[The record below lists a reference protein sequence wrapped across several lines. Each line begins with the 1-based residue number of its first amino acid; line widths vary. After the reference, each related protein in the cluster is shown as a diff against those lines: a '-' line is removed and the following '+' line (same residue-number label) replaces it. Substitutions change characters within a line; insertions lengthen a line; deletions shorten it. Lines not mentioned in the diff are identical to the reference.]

1 MGKSDRYSR
10 QNGILTANEWAEIAK
25 SGEKPDRSAPVRHML
40 GIEDVQKTE
49 GDSRELVF
57 TISTD
62 SIDRQGD
69 RIHQDGWDFGPYLKN
84 PVVLWGH
91 NYRELPVGRALRL
104 WVEGNKAKA
113 RVEFAPEAVNPMA
126 ERVYQAYKSGFMS
139 AVSVGFI
146 PREWKW
152 AEGPDRQYGIDFL
165 KQELLEFSA
174 VTVPA
179 NAEALLEARG
189 LDGGT
194 AVRVTP
200 DAYAVTF
207 RRRLSTDDV
216 KRISEDFSARLPGVR
231 LLILDDGAQI
241 EPIYST
247 ETPEIKA
254 AAAAAEI
261 QQRRARIDALR
272 R

>member
-25 SGEKPDRSAPVRHML
+25 SGERPERSAPVRHML
-40 GIEDVQKTE
+40 GIEDVQKVD
-49 GDSRELVF
+49 GDKREFVF

-69 RIHQDGWDFGPYLKN
+69 RIHQGGWDFGPYLKN

-91 NYRELPVGRALRL
+91 DYRQLPVGRAVSL

-126 ERVYQAYKSGFMS
+126 EKVYQAYKSGFMS

-189 LDGGT
+189 LSVAAAD
-194 AVRVTP
+194 
-200 DAYAVTF
+200 DAEAIGEAIF
-207 RRRLSTDDV
+207 QRLSAKLAENT
-216 KRISEDFSARLPGVR
+216 
-231 LLILDDGAQI
+231 
-241 EPIYST
+241 
-247 ETPEIKA
+247 
-254 AAAAAEI
+254 EI